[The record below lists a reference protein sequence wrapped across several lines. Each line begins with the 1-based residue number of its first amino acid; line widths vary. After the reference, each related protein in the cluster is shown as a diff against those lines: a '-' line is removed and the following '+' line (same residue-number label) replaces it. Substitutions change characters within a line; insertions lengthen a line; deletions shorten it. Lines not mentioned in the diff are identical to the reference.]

1 MNPLSRR
8 RPEVELDPDAVRAAL
23 DTVLDPELRL
33 PLPEAGM
40 VGPVE
45 VDRSG
50 VARVTVRLTTPTCP
64 LKETLRSEVTRAV
77 GALPGAHRVE
87 VLFEAMGEA
96 GRMQLAHRLRSGRPE
111 GTHPFGAGSSTRV
124 YAVAS
129 GKGGV
134 GKSTL
139 TANLAVALAQQGQR
153 VGVLDAD
160 VWGYSV
166 PQLFG
171 VRRAPVALKGLM
183 LPVEAHG
190 VALMSVGF
198 FVDDEQPVVW
208 RGPMLHKAIEQFL
221 TDVHWG
227 ELDILLVDLPP
238 GTGDVTISLLELLPE
253 AQLLAVTTPQVA
265 AQTVAARVGRM
276 ARDARMPV
284 AGVVENMS
292 SLLCSK
298 CGEATPMFGEGGG
311 LRLATSI
318 DAPLLGQVPLDLPL
332 RTSGDLGTPAMVAAP
347 DAVSV
352 AEIRRIAA
360 ELPVVRRSLVGRPLP
375 LSVV

>member
-1 MNPLSRR
+1 MNPVSRR
-8 RPEVELDPDAVRAAL
+8 RAGPEVHLDAVHAAL
-23 DTVLDPELRL
+23 ARVEDPELGL
-33 PLPEAGM
+33 SLPEAGM
-40 VGPVE
+40 VGAVE
-45 VDRSG
+45 LGRRGAVH
-50 VARVTVRLTTPTCP
+50 VTVRLTTPTCP
-64 LKETLRSEVTRAV
+64 MKERLVADVTEAV
-77 GALPGAHRVE
+77 GRVPGVSRVE
-87 VLFEAMGEA
+87 VDLAAMGDGE
-96 GRMQLAHRLRSGRPE
+96 RLRLAERLRGSRPE
-111 GTHPFGAGSSTRV
+111 GVHPFGDGSSTRV

-134 GKSTL
+134 GKSSL
-139 TANLAVALAQQGQR
+139 TANLAVALARQGQR

-160 VWGYSV
+160 VWGYSI

-171 VRRAPVALKGLM
+171 VRRAPVALKGIM

-198 FVDDEQPVVW
+198 FVEDEEPVVW

-221 TDVHWG
+221 ADVHWG
-227 ELDILLVDLPP
+227 QLDTLLIDLPP
-238 GTGDVTISLLELLPE
+238 GTGDVTLTLLDLLPD

-292 SLLCSK
+292 TLVCPSCAH
-298 CGEATPMFGEGGG
+298 ETPLFGEGGG
-311 LRLATSI
+311 ARLADAI
-318 DAPLLGQVPLDLPL
+318 AAPLLGQVPLDLPL
-332 RTSGDLGTPAMVAAP
+332 RTAGDVGVPVMVATPTAP
-347 DAVSV
+347 SAT
-352 AEIRRIAA
+352 EIRRIAG
-360 ELPVVRRSLVGRPLP
+360 ELPVVRRSLVGRALP